1 MRFLPLLFVVF
12 TLTGCWDRPDA
23 TALVGEMRQAQ
34 VANHA
39 QQRQALQGAL
49 TLSFTAARGQQEA
62 RWQAAIERLRAE
74 VWRRC
79 DERRVSLRT
88 EAGERYTVAV
98 KPELD
103 RLQASITEAQ
113 GRAARGDA
121 QAGREVVQLKAAL
134 AASLVTIQRYA
145 DEADTQIE
153 TGIARIRE
161 AQLKDLDTQAALLPS
176 AITDFDPAKEAETV
190 LAGAG
195 ADQTHTALLQG
206 YDQLRTFLEAPGPL
220 PLAWRGALGD
230 ADPLRPLA
238 DAARARLEAYGGRV
252 ATAIAGA
259 SGAWLP
265 RLTDVLGKFA
275 LTPAQG
281 S

>member
-1 MRFLPLLFVVF
+1 MRSLPVLLFA
-12 TLTGCWDRPDA
+12 LLLAGCWDRPDA

-34 VANHA
+34 VASHT
-39 QQRQALQGAL
+39 QERQALQAAL
-49 TLSFTAARGQQEA
+49 TLSFTAARGQQEV
-62 RWQAAIERLRAE
+62 RWQAAIDRLRAE

-79 DERRVSLRT
+79 DEKRIALRT
-88 EAGERYTVAV
+88 EAGERYRVAV

-103 RLQASITEAQ
+103 RLQTAITEAQ
-113 GRAARGDA
+113 ARAARGDA

-145 DEADTQIE
+145 DEADEQIE
-153 TGIARIRE
+153 AGIARIRE
-161 AQLKDLDTQAALLPS
+161 AHLKDLDTQAALLPP
-176 AITDFDPAKEAETV
+176 AIMDFDPAKEAEAV
-190 LAGAG
+190 MASAG
-195 ADQTHTALLQG
+195 ADQTHAALLHG

-238 DAARARLEAYGGRV
+238 EAARARLEAYGGRV